1 MNDPRTT
8 TTCTG
13 CGDEIP
19 PSLLDDALCV
29 RCRYQHSKPDNESDN
44 DVPTE
49 YEIAADA
56 HAVEVHLQ
64 RPKQTFKDALLCAGL
79 DAVDAELAS
88 EAHEHFLM
96 PDAIRFASEAIREIV
111 HHISL
116 TKSGKT
122 PEFAAIMKVIS
133 GKPLATIAAE
143 TGHSAPSIS
152 YHIKRLPDFFL
163 RPLALIEGDNVLDND
178 EPKI

>member
-1 MNDPRTT
+1 MKQPRTT

-13 CGDEIP
+13 CGNEIP

-29 RCRYQHSKPDNESDN
+29 RCRYRHGKPDDESGD
-44 DVPTE
+44 DGPSE
-49 YEIAADA
+49 FEIAADA
-56 HAVEVHLQ
+56 RAVEVHLQ
-64 RPKQTFKDALLCAGL
+64 RPEQTFKDALLCAGL

-88 EAHEHFLM
+88 EAHDHFLM
-96 PDAIRFASEAIREIV
+96 PDALRLASEAIREV
-111 HHISL
+111 VYQISL

-133 GKPLATIAAE
+133 GRQLSEIASE

-152 YHIKRLPDFFL
+152 YHLKRLPAFFL
-163 RPLALIEGDNVLDND
+163 RPLALIEGDNVLDD
-178 EPKI
+178 KMKL